1 MKILVTGCH
10 GQVGQALSQH
20 LQDLGDVHANIHAL
34 GREQLDL
41 ADPLSIRQAMQ
52 NIRPDMVINAAAYT
66 AVDQAESEE
75 ALAMRINAEAPGILA
90 EEVKKIG
97 ASLIHY
103 STDYV
108 FDGSKQGAW
117 TEDDPVS
124 PLSVYGRSKL
134 AGEQAIA
141 AVGVPHVILRTSWV
155 YGLHGKNFLLTM
167 LRLAQSR
174 DSLSIVDD
182 QIGAPTWSHTIAQA
196 TASIVRQCPET
207 EYLGERSGIYHLC
220 ATGQT
225 SWYGFAQAIFAHP
238 VVEKRPLLKAITTA
252 QYPTP
257 ARRPANSVMHTEK
270 FRQHFGEL
278 PSWQEALRQCLD
290 GLHRHHNSLRD

>member
-10 GQVGQALSQH
+10 GQVGHALTQH
-20 LQDLGDVHANIHAL
+20 LQGLGEIHAL
-34 GREQLDL
+34 WREQLDL
-41 ADPLSIRQAMQ
+41 SRPESIRAVMQ
-52 NIRPDMVINAAAYT
+52 SLQPAMVINAAAYT
-66 AVDQAESEE
+66 AVDQAEAEE
-75 ALAMRINAEAPGILA
+75 ALALRINAEAPGILA
-90 EEVKKIG
+90 EEAVKIG

-117 TEDDPVS
+117 IEDDPVS
-124 PLSVYGRSKL
+124 PLSAYGRSKL

-141 AVGVPHVILRTSWV
+141 ATGVPHLILRTSWV

-182 QIGAPTWSHTIAQA
+182 QIGAPTWSHTIAEA
-196 TASIVRQCPET
+196 TANIVRNFSRAEQIE
-207 EYLGERSGIYHLC
+207 ELSGVYHLC
-220 ATGQT
+220 ASGHT
-225 SWYGFAQAIFAHP
+225 SWYGFAQAIFSHP
-238 VVEKRPLLKAITTA
+238 AVHQRPALQAITTA

-257 ARRPANSVMHTEK
+257 ARRPANSVMNTKK
-270 FRQHFGEL
+270 FRQCFAEL
-278 PSWQEALRQCLD
+278 PSWQEALQQCLE
-290 GLHRHHNSLRD
+290 GLEPTTASE

>member
-1 MKILVTGCH
+1 MNILVTGCH
-10 GQVGQALSQH
+10 GQVGYALSQH
-20 LQDLGDVHANIHAL
+20 LKSVGDIHAL

-41 ADPLSIRQAMQ
+41 SQPDAIRAVMQ
-52 NIRPDMVINAAAYT
+52 SLRPDIVINAAAYT

-75 ALAMRINAEAPGILA
+75 ALALRINAEAPGILA
-90 EEVKKIG
+90 EEAKKIG

-124 PLSVYGRSKL
+124 PLSAYGRSKL
-134 AGEQAIA
+134 LGEQAIA
-141 AVGVPHVILRTSWV
+141 ATGVPYLILRTSWV

-167 LRLAQSR
+167 LRLAQTCE
-174 DSLSIVDD
+174 SLSIVDD

-196 TASIVRQCPET
+196 TANIVRRFPQAEQIA
-207 EYLGERSGIYHLC
+207 ERSGIYHLC
-220 ATGQT
+220 ATGHT
-225 SWYGFAQAIFAHP
+225 SWYGFAQAIFSHP
-238 VVEKRPLLKAITTA
+238 AVHERPALQPITTA

-257 ARRPANSVMHTEK
+257 ARRPANSVMNTEK
-270 FRQHFGEL
+270 FRQCFGEL
-278 PSWQEALRQCLD
+278 PSWQEALQHCLD
-290 GLHRHHNSLRD
+290 GLHVKPASE